1 MKRMRLSMYARAF
14 ALNRLTITIY
24 ESLRFTN
31 PVSLVTLTRERN
43 HIMDIK
49 RIQAGYYEA
58 THNGIKYIIDHETDS
73 PYGSTWWVYIE
84 GDQECKADF
93 YTYRDAKE
101 YIANI

>member
-1 MKRMRLSMYARAF
+1 M
-14 ALNRLTITIY
+14 N
-24 ESLRFTN
+24 
-31 PVSLVTLTRERN
+31 
-43 HIMDIK
+43 IK